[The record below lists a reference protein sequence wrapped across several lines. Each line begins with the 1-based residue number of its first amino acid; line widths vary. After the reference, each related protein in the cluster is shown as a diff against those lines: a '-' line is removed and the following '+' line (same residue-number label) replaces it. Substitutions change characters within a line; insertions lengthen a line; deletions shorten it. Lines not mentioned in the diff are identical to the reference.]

1 MEHDDLLWLAGL
13 LEGEGTFH
21 KGPPCK
27 PNSPVVRVQMV
38 DEDVIARAAMLMDTP
53 YLRRYTE
60 RHRTNG
66 LSPAY
71 EARLTGGRAVALM
84 KRLRPLMGERRR
96 RQIEEAVASYNPDW
110 RFRKVDR
117 RNREEIRRLA
127 DKGDKTQNEIAALF
141 GISRT
146 TVSLIKNRFGRYA
159 D

>member
-1 MEHDDLLWLAGL
+1 L
-13 LEGEGTFH
+13 
-21 KGPPCK
+21 
-27 PNSPVVRVQMV
+27 
-38 DEDVIARAAMLMDTP
+38 
-53 YLRRYTE
+53 
-60 RHRTNG
+60 
-66 LSPAY
+66 
-71 EARLTGGRAVALM
+71 
-84 KRLRPLMGERRR
+84 GERRR

-110 RFRKVDR
+110 CFRKVDR